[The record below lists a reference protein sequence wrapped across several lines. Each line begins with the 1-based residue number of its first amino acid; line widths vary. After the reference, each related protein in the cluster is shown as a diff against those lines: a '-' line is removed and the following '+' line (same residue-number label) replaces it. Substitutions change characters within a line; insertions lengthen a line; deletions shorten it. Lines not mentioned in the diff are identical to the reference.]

1 MRIAFYAPLK
11 PPDHPVPSGDRQM
24 ARMLMAAL
32 DRAGHSV
39 EVVSRLRAYLTD
51 NTQPLFAKLQDEAAG
66 EIDRISQ
73 HWRDGGLPDLWITYH
88 PYYRA
93 PDLLGPRL
101 TSAASIGY
109 VTVEA
114 SYAPKRDRT
123 GWAEAQSFVAGAVK
137 SAALNICVT
146 ARDREG
152 LMRLGS
158 EIRTE
163 RLLPFIDTKDYGAL
177 SARSMERGTNLIAV
191 AMMRKGDKY
200 DSYRMLAAALDR
212 LVDMPW
218 HLTVIGDGPLRDE
231 TKAMFATLPP
241 GRIKWIGE
249 VPPGDV
255 AKFLGAADLYCWPGC
270 GEAYGLAYLEAQA
283 AGIPVVAQD
292 TAGVPEVVLNGT
304 TGLLTPAGDVDA
316 YANAIRTLAADRAM
330 RERLSAAARQF
341 VLNERSLEVA
351 SVSLN
356 ELLSGLHRTKAR
368 ATHAG

>member
-24 ARMLMAAL
+24 ARLLIAAL
-32 DRAGHSV
+32 ERGGHTV

-51 NTQPLFAKLQDEAAG
+51 NTQPLLAKLQDEAAG
-66 EIDRISQ
+66 EINRISQ
-73 HWRDGGLPDLWITYH
+73 HWREGGLPDLWITYH

-114 SYAPKRDRT
+114 SHAPKRDRT
-123 GWAEAQSFVAGAVK
+123 GWAEAQAFVVEAVRA
-137 SAALNICVT
+137 AALNICVT
-146 ARDREG
+146 ARDRDG

-163 RLLPFIDTKDYGAL
+163 RLLPFIDTEAYGDLPAHNPG
-177 SARSMERGTNLIAV
+177 RGTNLIAV
-191 AMMRKGDKY
+191 AMMRKGDKF
-200 DSYRMLAAALDR
+200 DSYRMLASALQR
-212 LVDMPW
+212 LGDVPW
-218 HLTVIGDGPLRDE
+218 QLTVIGDGPLRDE
-231 TKAMFATLPP
+231 IKAMFGGLLP
-241 GRIKWIGE
+241 GRMNWIGE

-255 AKFLGAADLYCWPGC
+255 AKYLAQADLYCWPGC

-283 AGIPVVAQD
+283 AGTPVVAQD

-304 TGLLTPAGDVDA
+304 TGLLTPTGDVEA
-316 YANAIRTLAADRAM
+316 YAKAIRMLATDKAM
-330 RERLSAAARQF
+330 RERLSGAARQF
-341 VLNERSLEVA
+341 VLSERSLEVA

-356 ELLSGLHRTKAR
+356 ELLAGSHETKSR
-368 ATHAG
+368 AVHAG